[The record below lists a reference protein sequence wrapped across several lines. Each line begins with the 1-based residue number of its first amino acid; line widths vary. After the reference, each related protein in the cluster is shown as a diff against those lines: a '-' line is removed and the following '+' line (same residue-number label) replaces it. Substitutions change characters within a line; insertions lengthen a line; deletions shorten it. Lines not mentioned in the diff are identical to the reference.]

1 MKTGKTLQEM
11 AAELE
16 RQRVVKRDFIAP
28 TTELKMNVE
37 IPMPLANEK
46 PKPEL
51 KIEVNGH
58 GAFEIGDTAHD
69 QLANR
74 LGIPRKYYD
83 RMQAEAPHLLAEN
96 VNHWMKKEPEKR
108 MVRTLDGRM
117 RAFLSSRFRPLDNFE
132 LAEAVL
138 PVLMNQPGLRI
149 ESSELTER
157 RMYIKAVT
165 DKLTYKI
172 EPNRHERVKPGV
184 DDIVQAGIVISNS
197 EIGAGSVK
205 IEPMIFRLVCYNGL
219 IAADASMRKYHV
231 GRGNGDA
238 GDLAEEFFRDE
249 TRNADDKAFWMK
261 VRDVVNGAF
270 NRDVF
275 ERIARRMQDS
285 VEAEIVGDPVKV
297 VEVVQR
303 QFQLNDSE
311 RSGILTQLIKG
322 GDLTQY
328 GLLNAI
334 TRHSQDVKDYDRATE
349 LERMGGLVLELPK
362 SDWQE
367 IANPKVAVAA

>member
-1 MKTGKTLQEM
+1 MKTGKSLQEL

-16 RQRVVKRDFIAP
+16 RQKEVKRDFIAP

-37 IPMPLANEK
+37 IPMPLADEK

-58 GAFEIGDTAHD
+58 GAFDIGDTAHD

-83 RMQAEAPHLLAEN
+83 RMVTEAPHLLTEN
-96 VNHWMKKEPEKR
+96 VNHWMAKEPEKR
-108 MVRTLDGRM
+108 MVRTLDGTM

-138 PVLMNQPGLRI
+138 PVLLKQNGLRV
-149 ESSELTER
+149 ESSELTEK

-165 DKLTYKI
+165 DKLTF
-172 EPNRHERVKPGV
+172 EVKRGDV
-184 DDIVQAGIVISNS
+184 VQAGIVISNS
-197 EIGAGSVK
+197 EIGHGSVK
-205 IEPMIFRLVCYNGL
+205 IEPMIFRLVCLNGM

-249 TRNADDKAFWMK
+249 TRNADDRAFWMK

-270 NRDVF
+270 NKDVF
-275 ERIARRMQDS
+275 ERIARRMQES
-285 VEAEIVGDPVKV
+285 VDAEIVGDPVKV

-303 QFQLNDSE
+303 QFQLNDGE

-322 GDLTQY
+322 GDLSQY
-328 GLLNAI
+328 GLVNAI
-334 TRHSQDVKDYDRATE
+334 TRHSQDVQNYDRATE
-349 LERMGGLVLELPK
+349 LERMGGQVLELPK